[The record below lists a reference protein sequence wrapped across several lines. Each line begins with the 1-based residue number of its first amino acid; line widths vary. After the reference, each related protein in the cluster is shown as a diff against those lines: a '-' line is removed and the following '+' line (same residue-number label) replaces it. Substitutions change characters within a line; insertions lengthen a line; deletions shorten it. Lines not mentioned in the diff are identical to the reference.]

1 MRGRDPAG
9 FTLVEMMVSMA
20 VGTIIILLAV
30 SLLRTTSDGYDR
42 NTGNMAAEREAR
54 AALTQA
60 GEDLSKRIAGHELL
74 AEGREGGWPQDRL
87 GFLCLQPEDAQ
98 SRDERVGDL
107 CAVVYYVRNLEI
119 GRDTVRCLVRGFRGS
134 GEVFPALEA
143 GTVAALYEPQPQDEP
158 IAFGVLAFEVEGL
171 RREGREWARW
181 QGSWRAQPVD
191 PVAEPPAALRLRLV
205 VARRELLGKL
215 RDSGDWVGHPLL
227 GPPDEAERSKYLE
240 VYEVIQALSH
250 ES

>member
-1 MRGRDPAG
+1 MRGSRQAAG

-30 SLLRTTSDGYDR
+30 SLLRTTSEGYDR

-60 GEDLSKRIAGHELL
+60 TEDLSKLVEGDELL
-74 AEGREGGWPQDRL
+74 IEEAGGGWRRDRL

-107 CAVVYYVRNLEI
+107 CAVVYYVRDLEI

-134 GEVFPALEA
+134 GEVFPAVKA
-143 GTVAALYEPQPQDEP
+143 GTVASLYQPQPQDEP
-158 IAFGVLAFEVEGL
+158 IAFGVLSFESEGL
-171 RREGREWARW
+171 VRGAGDWRRW
-181 QGSWRAQPVD
+181 QPRPPDD
-191 PVAEPPAALRLRLV
+191 PFGAGPDAVRLRLV
-205 VARRELLGKL
+205 VARREMLGKL
-215 RDSGDWVGHPLL
+215 REAGDWENPPLL
-227 GPPDEAERSKYLE
+227 GPPAEAERSKHLE
-240 VYEVIQALSH
+240 VYEVIHPLAH